1 MVLLGG
7 FSHFFGPVLGAFAF
21 IYLQDAVMSVV
32 PYWRLVFG
40 AMLAF
45 IVIFAPTGLMGVLA
59 RAGRAEG
66 VRR

>member
-1 MVLLGG
+1 
-7 FSHFFGPVLGAFAF
+7 
-21 IYLQDAVMSVV
+21 MSVV

-59 RAGRAEG
+59 RAGRAET
-66 VRR
+66 VSR